1 MTKTALIT
9 GITGQI
15 PDGMLV
21 RVSTIN
27 SNHEP
32 SYKLQEDFVTAMTS
46 AISSEARKRLVGG

>member
-1 MTKTALIT
+1 MTRTALIT

-21 RVSTIN
+21 RVSNIN

-32 SYKLQEDFVTAMTS
+32 SYRMHEDFIKAMTS
-46 AISSEARKRLVGG
+46 AISPEAGQRAVGG